1 MGFRAR
7 LGEGLA
13 LLICFSACRGGAP
26 ADTAERVEKFEAM
39 LSEELGT
46 EVKLECPAMI
56 DQSHH
61 YCTAVVP
68 AHEGLAFPVRVV
80 SRGNELDYATK
91 RWVSGKRM
99 VDLGTHTLEEKFD
112 IEVDSLECP
121 PISHMPDGAT
131 VRCEATSQGVSIPL
145 EVSMV
150 VKVRKLHFEPVGG
163 VVFGDEAAR
172 VAHEALHEQGV
183 HAEVSCPQKVVVS
196 VAGTHFECQATM
208 PNKTVTAVRFAI
220 TDANG
225 SIELD
230 ADLPE
235 DPAPADSDHDHEGET
250 PT

>member
-1 MGFRAR
+1 MVC
-7 LGEGLA
+7 
-13 LLICFSACRGGAP
+13 LIACKGAP
-26 ADTAERVEKFEAM
+26 ADTEARVEKFEAM

-46 EVKLECPAMI
+46 EVELECPAMI
-56 DQSHH
+56 DQNHH

-68 AHEGLAFPVRVV
+68 AEDDLAFPVRVV

-99 VDLGTHTLEEKFD
+99 VDLGTHALEEKFD

-121 PISHMPDGAT
+121 SISHMPDGAT
-131 VRCEATSQGVSIPL
+131 VRCDATSQGVSIPL

-172 VAHEALHEQGV
+172 VAHVALHERGI
-183 HAEVSCPQKVVVS
+183 HAEVSCPRRVVVS

-208 PNKTVTAVRFAI
+208 PDKSISTLRFSI
-220 TDANG
+220 TDTNG
-225 SIELD
+225 TFVLD
-230 ADLPE
+230 AELPE
-235 DPAPADSDHDHEGET
+235 ARGPADFDHSHEEEV